1 MAPRVRFAPSPT
13 GSLHVGNAL
22 AAVINRNFG
31 GAFVLRIDDTDPG
44 RNVEGGREAIVR
56 DLGWLGIDWDE
67 GPLSQSDRQARYQ
80 EVADVLVERD
90 LAYRDDDGA
99 VRARGEHEPTLM
111 RAGGGAT
118 YLLASAVD
126 DADYA
131 ITHVIRGKDLEP
143 RTALQSRIIAELGAA
158 VPEFVHHGL
167 ILGANGHKLSKRDP
181 LSSLDDLREAGIP
194 GEAVRRYLEELG
206 MPRNDVHFDVDRIR
220 RLSLETIEA
229 MSDEALAERLALPV
243 DVVPAVRGAHDLNE
257 AHELAREILDA
268 EPGRV
273 GEEARP
279 TLERLRELV
288 SANGGDAKAL
298 VRELKAVGGDLHAVR
313 VALTGRDKGPALW
326 TVLRALPRDEI
337 IRRVD
342 AAL

>member
-1 MAPRVRFAPSPT
+1 VRPRTRFAPSPT

-31 GAFVLRIDDTDPG
+31 GSFVLRIDDTDPE

-56 DLGWLGIDWDE
+56 DLEWLGIAWDE
-67 GPLSQSDRQARYQ
+67 GPFPQSERQARYEQ
-80 EVADVLVERD
+80 VADLLVERG

-99 VRARGEHEPTLM
+99 VRARGEHEPTLL

-126 DADYA
+126 DADYG
-131 ITHVIRGKDLEP
+131 ITHVIRGKDLKP
-143 RTALQSRIIAELGAA
+143 RTALQASIIAALDAG

-167 ILGANGHKLSKRDP
+167 MLGPDGHKLSKRDP
-181 LSSLDDLREAGIP
+181 MSSLDDLRIAGIP
-194 GEAVRRYLEELG
+194 GEAVRRYLDELG
-206 MPRNDVHFDVDRIR
+206 MPRNDVHYDVERIK

-229 MSDEALAERLALPV
+229 MSDEELAERLSLPV

-257 AHELAREILDA
+257 ARELARAILDA

-288 SANGGDAKAL
+288 SANGIDAKAL
-298 VRELKAVGGDLHAVR
+298 IRELKAVGGDLHAVR

-337 IRRVD
+337 LRRVD